1 MPLIDVNAILGP
13 EPERPP
19 NSTDPAYKTYPQ
31 EKKKA
36 WREYITAKQQLKN
49 EAWSMGYEPE
59 DLGITGSKEQGQS
72 YKRALEAF
80 GMNSRNYEYDIASGR
95 KRNVATSDVDSK
107 ERGNW
112 EPMTA
117 SDIEEYRRHQQDG
130 GNWRNTIARIRQDN
144 GSGKISQWA
153 QNNEA
158 RGAGIRRDAAGNLYD
173 VGDDGQNMYYDA
185 YGAQIDPRTGNRTGN
200 IYGSSRMT
208 YANQLGQAG
217 QGLNYGGVT
226 GGAPKA
232 PGSPGGPTNG
242 TPNAYNTPGYT
253 YQVNANPWG
262 GSQAGQNTTYRRPA
276 STGYYGRPNGQIQT
290 QTSMYGGY

>member
-1 MPLIDVNAILGP
+1 MPLVDVNALLGP

-19 NSTDPAYKTYPQ
+19 NTTDPAYKTYPQ

-36 WREYITAKQQLKN
+36 WRDYITKKQQLKL

-112 EPMTA
+112 EPMTQR
-117 SDIEEYRRHQQDG
+117 DIEEYHRSKADG

-144 GSGKISQWA
+144 GTGKIDQWA
-153 QNNEA
+153 RNNES
-158 RGAGIRRDAAGNLYD
+158 RGAGIRRDSAGNLYD
-173 VGDDGQNMYYDA
+173 VGDDGQNIYYDA

-200 IYGSSRMT
+200 IYGASRMQ
-208 YANQLGQAG
+208 YAQPLGQASTG
-217 QGLNYGGVT
+217 FNFGGVT

-232 PGSPGGPTNG
+232 PNPNAPAGPTVQNQ
-242 TPNAYNTPGYT
+242 PGYT
-253 YQVNANPWG
+253 YQPNANPWG
-262 GSQAGQNTTYRRPA
+262 VGGGSTGQNAGYRRPPT
-276 STGYYGRPNGQIQT
+276 TGYYGRPQGSNQT
-290 QTSMYGGY
+290 QPSMYGGY